1 MKGSGRKGKQEG
13 IHLGGAIRVIE
24 IKPERLG
31 NKNECKNDG
40 GENDKTMQEQKH
52 THAHTHTHTQE
63 QCHSL
68 FSFLWKIFFQPERAT
83 KIGRHYLSVCCE
95 HKTTD
100 KHPLTPLSYI
110 KYNYRA
116 DNGWH

>member
-40 GENDKTMQEQKH
+40 GENDKIMQEQKH
-52 THAHTHTHTQE
+52 THAHTNTHTHTRTM
-63 QCHSL
+63 SLTFL
-68 FSFLWKIFFQPERAT
+68 FSLEDLFSA
-83 KIGRHYLSVCCE
+83 
-95 HKTTD
+95 
-100 KHPLTPLSYI
+100 
-110 KYNYRA
+110 
-116 DNGWH
+116 